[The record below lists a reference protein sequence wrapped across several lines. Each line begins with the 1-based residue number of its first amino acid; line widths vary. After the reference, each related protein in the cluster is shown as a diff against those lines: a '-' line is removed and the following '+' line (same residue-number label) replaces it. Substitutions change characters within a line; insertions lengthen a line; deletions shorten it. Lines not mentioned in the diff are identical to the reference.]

1 MKISITII
9 FLVCLISVGFGQN
22 RKERDYD
29 HYKSLNL
36 NLGYNYSFGDPND
49 KNFHL
54 LDIGINKAMYG
65 GRHGGGYQYGI
76 GTEIGLNTEKFTIDP
91 KISGAINLMGIVIG
105 TELVTYT
112 DFDNWTL
119 RLVPFIGI
127 GGEKGKLTINPHLIL
142 TNKNFQPIDKGLLS
156 LTLNLGLNRKKME

>member
-1 MKISITII
+1 MKTRITII
-9 FLVCLISVGFGQN
+9 FLVGFISIGFGQN
-22 RKERDYD
+22 RKERDYG

-36 NLGYNYSFGDPND
+36 NLGYNYSFGDPYD

-54 LDIGINKAMYG
+54 IDIGINKAMYG
-65 GRHGGGYQYGI
+65 GVHGGGLQYGL
-76 GTEIGLNTEKFTIDP
+76 GTEIGLNTEKFTIGP

-119 RLVPFIGI
+119 RFIPFFGI
-127 GGEKGKLTINPHLIL
+127 GGEKGRLTINPHVIL

-156 LTLNLGLNRKKME
+156 LTINLSLNRKKME

>member
-1 MKISITII
+1 
-9 FLVCLISVGFGQN
+9 
-22 RKERDYD
+22 
-29 HYKSLNL
+29 
-36 NLGYNYSFGDPND
+36 
-49 KNFHL
+49 
-54 LDIGINKAMYG
+54 MYG

-76 GTEIGLNTEKFTIDP
+76 GTEIGLNTEKFTIGP